1 MYYYRK
7 AIPAHLCHAMHAKGY
22 GKWEVRFSLDTR
34 DPDEA
39 KWRWPEADLEYR
51 RRFEDAETGS
61 RPIGMPS

>member
-1 MYYYRK
+1 
-7 AIPAHLCHAMHAKGY
+7 MHAKGY

-51 RRFEDAETGS
+51 RRFEEAETGG